1 MKLIETLLKNT
12 LGRRWTYAP
21 DRASSDMPKYYGKS
35 PRLDSVRV
43 LAQHCASVE
52 LKLYSKKDLRKNRKS
67 AEPIEEHEIYDL
79 LDNPCPTFPE
89 IDGWTL
95 RFLIFAYRSLTGEA
109 GLLKVRAENGK
120 KIIALLPIP
129 KAWIVETP
137 TVNRHTFQITP
148 YGSTGGVVLNVA
160 QDDFV
165 WFKDVDL
172 SDPYGRGRGMAESIA
187 DEIETDEYASKYQ
200 KNFFFNDATPPFVIT
215 GFQGGQAQADEVKKK
230 FMQKISGFLHAREP
244 AVLTGSQDVKTLGIA
259 PKELDMVESRKFLR
273 DECLQ
278 HFQIPPEIMGIIEN
292 SNRST
297 IDASYY
303 LMQKNIIKP
312 NLEWFERV
320 LNRQLLREFD
330 SDLVCKHD
338 LIIDEDEQLQLQ
350 IYQFGVQNGCI
361 TKEQFCEKFGINPNP
376 EEGHYIMPISSVLIP
391 AGEEIELPT
400 DEPTSEDENEQTES
414 ETTQEATNENEVV
427 IEDEPKEQKS
437 VEKYH
442 LMKQLEKEQWK
453 EKLWTMFDTKAKSKE
468 AGFVI
473 AVKKIAKRQKNDIE
487 KLLRENQNQKPIENV
502 LTEYFSKSVDE
513 AVKRTLAPAWI
524 DTMKA
529 GRENARE
536 VLGLKKDYIDDTIVT
551 NDTFNKW
558 VESFGL
564 SKSKM
569 LNETTKKELLARLKA
584 ILSESI
590 EDGDSVDVQVEK
602 LIKESAKVFDV
613 LSESRAYLIA
623 RTETGGS
630 VNLGQV
636 ATYKANGVGQKEW
649 FSTLDQRTRE
659 THIQMM
665 SQVVGIDE
673 SFEVERSDGG
683 IDNMLYPLDP
693 NGSAENV
700 CNCRCVVIPVV

>member
-1 MKLIETLLKNT
+1 
-12 LGRRWTYAP
+12 
-21 DRASSDMPKYYGKS
+21 
-35 PRLDSVRV
+35 
-43 LAQHCASVE
+43 
-52 LKLYSKKDLRKNRKS
+52 
-67 AEPIEEHEIYDL
+67 
-79 LDNPCPTFPE
+79 
-89 IDGWTL
+89 
-95 RFLIFAYRSLTGEA
+95 
-109 GLLKVRAENGK
+109 
-120 KIIALLPIP
+120 
-129 KAWIVETP
+129 
-137 TVNRHTFQITP
+137 
-148 YGSTGGVVLNVA
+148 
-160 QDDFV
+160 
-165 WFKDVDL
+165 
-172 SDPYGRGRGMAESIA
+172 
-187 DEIETDEYASKYQ
+187 
-200 KNFFFNDATPPFVIT
+200 
-215 GFQGGQAQADEVKKK
+215 
-230 FMQKISGFLHAREP
+230 MQKLSGFLHAREP

-278 HFQIPPEIMGIIEN
+278 HFQIPPEIVGIIEN

-297 IDASYY
+297 IDASFY
-303 LMQKNIIKP
+303 LMQKNVIKP
-312 NLEWFERV
+312 NLEWFERI

-330 SDLVCKHD
+330 IDLVCKHD

-376 EEGHYIMPISSVLIP
+376 EEGHYIMPISTMVIP

-400 DEPTSEDENEQTES
+400 DEPSEETTDETQNEQTES
-414 ETTQEATNENEVV
+414 ENQEATNEEENVV

-473 AVKKIAKRQKNDIE
+473 AVKKIAKRQKSDIE
-487 KLLRENQNQKPIENV
+487 KLLRKNQNQKPIENV

-558 VESFGL
+558 VETFGL

-590 EDGDSVDVQVEK
+590 GDGDSTDIQVEK

-673 SFEVERSDGG
+673 TFEVERSDGG
-683 IDNMLYPLDP
+683 TDNMLYPLDP

-700 CNCRCVVIPVV
+700 CNCRCVVVPVV